1 MKIKER
7 IVEWSEAHR
16 SRQMVLLIE
25 AVLTALA
32 LTVTFYTPD
41 PQNEGIDLAAYAYLY
56 KLLTQ
61 FADWLTDKGFLLTV
75 LTLGFYLLYRMV
87 WSRKKERVRF
97 GRILSAVLAI
107 LYTGGKAFQCAD
119 SLSALYSP
127 IFNLFKTGILLCG
140 FYFLYSALL
149 HLLYVILHTHKDIN
163 PKSGLMLKWY
173 RRHPFLCPW
182 WSIFLLWIPHL
193 IMRYPG
199 AMSYDNYNQ
208 LAYYLGYEPFS
219 TAQPVFHTW
228 LFGTFIHLGS
238 LVGSDNM
245 GLFLF
250 VLFQSLIMSAVL
262 AYSLFLMRRWKTP
275 VWLRA
280 LTMGIYCTAPYYA
293 GYAAFPIKDFLY
305 TACFLLLVLEVMEA
319 VRGEEDFWRNG
330 VHNLLWITSACFM
343 ILFRK
348 NGLFIYLPLMLV
360 CLFCGIIKEIC
371 RKGMNWH
378 MAVVLLAPLVL
389 AAGTEGVIS
398 TRYHVIKDSPK
409 EMLSLPFQ
417 QTARYVRDYGDEVTA
432 EEREAISAV
441 LDYEQLPDL
450 YLEFSADPVKTTYH
464 AQSTKELADYL
475 KTWAVQ
481 FLKHPLCYLEATW
494 NQNYYLFMPDI
505 DHIVYNKDYHAGE
518 EIFFGTQMEQEIR
531 FHIPDKMQ
539 GLASI
544 AVSLYTL
551 LSRLPVIGM
560 LNNVAFYVIGM
571 FAVLLFMVHDRA
583 GKRMVVMLPLLVSF
597 LFLILGPQIY
607 NQPRYAF
614 PIIYSMPAVTG
625 FYMWM
630 EKGRKQKGF

>member
-149 HLLYVILHTHKDIN
+149 HLLYDILHAHKDIN
-163 PKSGLMLKWY
+163 PKSGVMLKWY

-262 AYSLFLMRRWKTP
+262 AYSLFLMRRWKTT
-275 VWLRA
+275 VWVRA

-360 CLFCGIIKEIC
+360 YLFCGIIKEIC

-464 AQSTKELADYL
+464 AQSTEELADYL

>member
-1 MKIKER
+1 MKIRER
-7 IVEWSEAHR
+7 IIGWRKDHR
-16 SRQMVLLIE
+16 SSQKVVLIE

-32 LTVTFYTPD
+32 LTVTFHTPD
-41 PQNEGIDLAAYAYLY
+41 PPNEGIDHVAYAYLY

-61 FADWLTDKGFLLTV
+61 FADWLTDKGFVLTA

-87 WSRKKERVRF
+87 WSRKEERIRF
-97 GRILSAVLAI
+97 GRSTAAVLAI
-107 LYTGGKAFQCAD
+107 LYTGGKAFQYAD
-119 SLSALYSP
+119 SLSVLYSP
-127 IFNLFKTGILLCG
+127 IFNLFKTGILFCG

-149 HLLYVILHTHKDIN
+149 HLLYDILHTRKDMRL
-163 PKSGLMLKWY
+163 KSGVMLRLY

-182 WSIFLLWIPHL
+182 WSIFLLWIPHI

-228 LFGTFIHLGS
+228 LFGTFIYMGS
-238 LVGSDNM
+238 LAGSDNL

-262 AYSLFLMRRWKTP
+262 AYSLLLMRRWKTP

-280 LTMGIYCTAPYYA
+280 LTMGIYCAAPYYV

-305 TACFLLLVLEVMEA
+305 AACFLLLVLEVMEA
-319 VRGEEDFWRNG
+319 VRGEEDFWRDG
-330 VHNLLWITSACFM
+330 VHNLFWLVSAGFM

-348 NGLFIYLPLMLV
+348 NGLFIYLPLLLV
-360 CLFCGIIKEIC
+360 YLYCGIIKIIR
-371 RKGMNWH
+371 RKEMNWR

-389 AAGTEGVIS
+389 AAGTESVIS
-398 TRYHVIKDSPK
+398 VRYQVVKDSPK

-441 LDYEQLPDL
+441 LDYEQLPEL

-464 AQSTKELADYL
+464 AQSTEELAGYL

-505 DHIVYNKDYHAGE
+505 DHIVYNKDYHVGE
-518 EIFFGTQMEQEIR
+518 EIFSGTQMEQEIR
-531 FHIPDKMQ
+531 FHIPEKMQ
-539 GLASI
+539 GLASV

-560 LNNVAFYVIGM
+560 LNNVAFYIICM

-583 GKRMVVMLPLLVSF
+583 GKKMIVLVPLLVSF
-597 LFLILGPQIY
+597 LFLLLGPQIY

-614 PIIYSMPAVTG
+614 PIIYSMPAVVG

-630 EKGRKQKGF
+630 GKGRKQKGF